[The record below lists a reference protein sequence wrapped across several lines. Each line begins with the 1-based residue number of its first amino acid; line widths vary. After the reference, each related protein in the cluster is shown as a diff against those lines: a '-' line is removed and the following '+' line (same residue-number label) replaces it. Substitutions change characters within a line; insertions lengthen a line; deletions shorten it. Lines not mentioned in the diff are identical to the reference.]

1 MNTVKCNPTDA
12 ATDYC
17 SSVFVNSKISRENK
31 LFQSNLFTENIQEDS
46 KINFLNLMVIKQHQR
61 KFCETAETENELFL
75 SIKSIKNNKSGN
87 DDLTIESYEAA
98 QDS

>member
-1 MNTVKCNPTDA
+1 
-12 ATDYC
+12 
-17 SSVFVNSKISRENK
+17 
-31 LFQSNLFTENIQEDS
+31 
-46 KINFLNLMVIKQHQR
+46 MVIKQHQR

-75 SIKSIKNNKSGN
+75 SMKSIKNNESGN